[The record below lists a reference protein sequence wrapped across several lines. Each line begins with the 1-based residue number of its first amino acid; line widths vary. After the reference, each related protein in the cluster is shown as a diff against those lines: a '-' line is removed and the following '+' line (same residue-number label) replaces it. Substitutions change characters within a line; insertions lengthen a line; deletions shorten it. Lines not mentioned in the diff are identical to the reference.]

1 MPTPQRNDAKVSTSA
16 DGPAMTPFLRA
27 LPHPVSAADLAH
39 RLPPT
44 AVVEGDAA
52 RMIRGIAE
60 LSAASGGALAFC
72 DATQP
77 GDALMR
83 TAASVIVVAGT
94 CEATPGPQQTFL
106 RVDDVRASFI
116 DAVSLLLPD
125 AARPPEP
132 RPGVDPSAR
141 IDATARIS
149 PLAAIGA
156 GVCIG
161 AHTRIGPGV
170 VIYADCVIGAECVI
184 GPNATIGWVGL
195 AYHDRA
201 DGRRM
206 FFPHLGSVRIGD
218 RVDVGANA
226 CICRGMLSDTRIGDQ
241 AKLGSLVYVGHGCD
255 VAANTWLSA
264 GTALAGH
271 SSTGAH
277 ALVGIG
283 TVVVDNVAVGANA
296 LLGAGSVVTKGVAEG
311 ETRFGNPARPVAKAR
326 RFGPTPRD

>member
-1 MPTPQRNDAKVSTSA
+1 MK
-16 DGPAMTPFLRA
+16 PFLRA
-27 LPHPVSAADLAH
+27 LPRAVSAAELA
-39 RLPPT
+39 RGLPPT
-44 AVVEGDAA
+44 VIVDGDGA
-52 RMIRGIAE
+52 RMIRRIAA
-60 LSAASGGALAFC
+60 LSAATDGALAFC

-77 GDALMR
+77 DDALTR
-83 TAASVIVVAGT
+83 TSASVIVVTSSCPA
-94 CEATPGPQQTFL
+94 APGPTRTFL
-106 RVDDVRASFI
+106 RVDDVRACFI
-116 DAVSLLLPD
+116 RAVALLLPD
-125 AARPPEP
+125 CARPQEP
-132 RPGVDPSAR
+132 GPGVDATAC

-156 GVCIG
+156 RVRIG
-161 AHTRIGPGV
+161 AGTRVGPGAV
-170 VIYADCVIGAECVI
+170 VYADCVIGAECVI
-184 GPNATIGWVGL
+184 GPNAAIGWVGL
-195 AYHDRA
+195 AYHDGA

-206 FFPHLGSVRIGD
+206 FFPHLGSVCVGD
-218 RVDVGANA
+218 RVDIGANA

-283 TVVVDNVAVGANA
+283 TVVVDNVTVGANA
-296 LLGAGSVVTKGVAEG
+296 LLGAGSVVTKGVADG
-311 ETRFGNPARPVAKAR
+311 EARFGNPARPVAKAR